1 VRTLIP
7 LLMLSLVATVA
18 FGQPVVTTIYDIQN
32 GTIPPGTHVQVNNV
46 VVTAGPYE
54 FTSTG
59 AYCFVEEQAGGMY
72 SGIEVYW
79 GSDQADVYGGLQR
92 GCLVRI
98 TGVTGE
104 YYDMTEIDISAPGDT
119 LVVVGEAAVPGPDL
133 VTTAGMMAEEWEGVL
148 VQTLCATVTNPDL
161 GYGEWEID
169 DGSGPGR
176 VDDKGQIT
184 YVPTLGDCNIY
195 TGILAYSYGNYKL
208 WPRDDN
214 DIVGCG
220 PSANEPT
227 QWGSIKALYR

>member
-1 VRTLIP
+1 VRTL
-7 LLMLSLVATVA
+7 LAVVLLSLVATVA

-32 GTIPPGTHVQVNNV
+32 GTIPPGTHVQVNDV

-59 AYCFVEEQAGGMY
+59 AYCFVEERAGGMY

-79 GSDQADVYGGLQR
+79 GSGQADIYGSLQR

-119 LVVVGEAAVPGPDL
+119 LVVVGEAPVPGPDL

-148 VQTLCATVTNPDL
+148 IQTPCAVVTDPDL

-184 YVPTLGDCNIY
+184 YTPVLGDCNIY
-195 TGILAYSYGNYKL
+195 TGILAYTYGNYKL

>member
-1 VRTLIP
+1 MKALLTLAIV
-7 LLMLSLVATVA
+7 VALAGVA
-18 FGQPVVTTIYDIQN
+18 FADDTIYDVQN
-32 GTIPPGTHVQVNNV
+32 GTIPEGTRVTIEGVI
-46 VVTAGPYE
+46 VTAAPGE
-54 FTSTG
+54 FSG
-59 AYCFVEEQAGGMY
+59 AYCFVEEPGAGPY
-72 SGIEVYW
+72 SGIEVYF
-79 GSDQADVYGGLQR
+79 SSAQEEDYAYLQR
-92 GCLVRI
+92 GDMVNV
-98 TGVTGE
+98 TGVVKE

-119 LVVVGEAAVPGPDL
+119 MVLVSSGCEIPGPDP
-133 VTTAGMMAEEWEGVL
+133 VTTAGMMSEEWEGVL
-148 VQTLCATVTNPDL
+148 VQTGCAEVTDPNL

-184 YVPTLGDCNIY
+184 YTPVLGDCNIY
-195 TGILAYSYGNYKL
+195 TGILAYTYGNYKL